1 VTILLAATILAAGPI
16 YANAVAAS
24 GLERTLADAPARDSG
39 LQVSARIPLDDL
51 DRTSPRVERT
61 LKDAFGDA
69 SAPVY
74 RSAVSDSYELPAARG
89 REQGSLAVFAFYDDL
104 PANADLVG
112 GRWPSAGTSTEA
124 VLSVGAARSLGLALG
139 DSIELTSVIDESRR
153 VPVTVGGIYRPR
165 NPRGAVRWGRPLETQ
180 GSQRIRFPAFGP
192 LVFQRGPFP
201 PAPGAGG
208 GAEAMPLPA
217 SVRGRAAPVRG
228 PAPAARSRSG
238 PDAR

>member
-1 VTILLAATILAAGPI
+1 VLRRAASDLLIVAAAFVTILLAATILAAGPI

-51 DRTSPRVERT
+51 DRTSARVERT

-112 GRWPSAGTSTEA
+112 GRWPSAGASTEA
-124 VLSVGAARSLGLALG
+124 VLSVGAARSLGLARG
-139 DSIELTSVIDESRR
+139 GSRSPSEGSTGLATR
-153 VPVTVGGIYRPR
+153 ATRSGG
-165 NPRGAVRWGRPLETQ
+165 
-180 GSQRIRFPAFGP
+180 
-192 LVFQRGPFP
+192 
-201 PAPGAGG
+201 
-208 GAEAMPLPA
+208 
-217 SVRGRAAPVRG
+217 
-228 PAPAARSRSG
+228 AARSRRRAASESASRRSDHSWSIG
-238 PDAR
+238 TRSPASRAPRLKHAGARQLPGTSRWRAFPD